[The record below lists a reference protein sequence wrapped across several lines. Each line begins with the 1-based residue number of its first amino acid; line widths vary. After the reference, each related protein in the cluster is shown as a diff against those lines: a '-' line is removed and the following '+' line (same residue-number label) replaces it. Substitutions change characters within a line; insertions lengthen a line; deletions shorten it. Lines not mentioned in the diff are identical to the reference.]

1 MDFMCACLKPRNA
14 TRGREG
20 SLGGHCDTRSGAEGR
35 FPRPPATCV
44 PPLQQ
49 IPTQRSPRT
58 PQSHPAQQ
66 RHGET
71 HSWLPGLC
79 HRQRGLWRSPGPL
92 LWCSAIT
99 QPLQAPAK
107 PRPGA
112 RFCIKRSCVCLKTVP
127 RCSLGAAITVCSP
140 HKAPLTL
147 ACCPSET
154 SSQQLRSDIST
165 LSLTLECKHAAA
177 EEKQRCSELTQPG
190 ALGED
195 SCAVSVTGIT
205 RALPT
210 A

>member
-1 MDFMCACLKPRNA
+1 MDFVCACLKPRNA

-20 SLGGHCDTRSGAEGR
+20 SLGGHRDTAAVLRAG
-35 FPRPPATCV
+35 FPGLLPPACHPSNKSRLGGARGHRNLTRLSRDTAKPTAGCQDFV
-44 PPLQQ
+44 TASVGCGAARDLCSGVLLLLSLFKPL
-49 IPTQRSPRT
+49 RNRD
-58 PQSHPAQQ
+58 
-66 RHGET
+66 
-71 HSWLPGLC
+71 
-79 HRQRGLWRSPGPL
+79 PGPGFAL
-92 LWCSAIT
+92 NV
-99 QPLQAPAK
+99 
-107 PRPGA
+107 
-112 RFCIKRSCVCLKTVP
+112 CVCLKMVP
-127 RCSLGAAITVCSP
+127 RRSLGAAIAVCSP

-147 ACCPSET
+147 VCCPGQT
-154 SSQQLRSDIST
+154 SSQRLTSDIST